1 VIRPPDI
8 FDIKVFEVHDLIRG
22 IGRGEGS
29 FPDVEFGARNQEML
43 EAMDQSS
50 RFETWVSTAKAA

>member
-8 FDIKVFEVHDLIRG
+8 FDIKVFEVHDLIQG
-22 IGRGEGS
+22 MGRGEG
-29 FPDVEFGARNQEML
+29 FPDVKFGARNQEML

-50 RFETWVSTAKAA
+50 RFET